1 MAGAGPDQALMGS
14 GEHLDRL
21 GLGAVAGD
29 AAMVVPIGAHQI
41 GHGCSHAC
49 VHFQG
54 RGALSMW
61 MAR

>member
-1 MAGAGPDQALMGS
+1 MRS

-41 GHGCSHAC
+41 GQQFGIAGIRLGPETWWRS
-49 VHFQG
+49 
-54 RGALSMW
+54 R
-61 MAR
+61 